1 MKEIC
6 DLKVTINGEHTFFL
20 NQSIMCSFSAK
31 LKELVEQQQEEEEEE
46 NNKKKKNNK
55 NKKRRGTKRLPA
67 EVKLTCFPGGAGGF
81 ETVSRFCY
89 SSNGRVPT
97 AATMTMRPSD
107 ICVLHSS
114 AHLLGVA
121 GLLAQAE
128 ALLDGL
134 FYWTWDDLLASLR
147 TCEPFLPLADSSG
160 LLPKLIS
167 SLLAKMSAH
176 DAEELTAPTPFPS
189 SSPSSPDT
197 PGSTASSSAAAAAT
211 KKAFLMAKEWWFDD
225 LAANLPP
232 AVVAKVLTAAGAYG
246 ADNRNLTLTRF
257 LLHYLKSS
265 AAAAAAQRTTKHRQ
279 EYAGLADTAVHGV
292 VLMGRAAFSC
302 RALFWVL
309 RLVSGPGAAASRECR
324 QGLERVIGLALDQ
337 ATLDDLLVS
346 GHGGGGVYDV
356 NLVVRLVRVFVLGAE
371 EEGGGVALGRLKK
384 VGRLLDKYLREIS
397 PDHGL
402 NVSRFLAVAE
412 SLPDSA
418 RDCFDGVYRAL
429 DIYLESHPMLSSEER
444 ATLCRCLNYE
454 KLTLEACKD
463 LAKNPRIPPGAAMQA
478 LVAQKSRL
486 QIKTDTADTSSESA
500 RTPRGGA
507 ASATEDEAD
516 TASSTAPSLDVEKD
530 ELKLNLQKMQNRVRE
545 LEKVCLEMKSQM
557 SIMVKGKPIVSRSAY
572 QSRRGVTRFC

>member
-20 NQSIMCSFSAK
+20 NQSIMCSLSAK
-31 LKELVEQQQEEEEEE
+31 LRELVEQEEEEEE
-46 NNKKKKNNK
+46 NNNKKKK
-55 NKKRRGTKRLPA
+55 NKKRRGTKCPPA
-67 EVKLTCFPGGAGGF
+67 EVKLACFPGGADGF
-81 ETVSRFCY
+81 EMVSRFCY
-89 SSNGRVPT
+89 SSNGRVP
-97 AATMTMRPSD
+97 AATTMTMSPSS
-107 ICVLHSS
+107 ICILHSS
-114 AHLLGVA
+114 AHLLGI
-121 GLLAQAE
+121 GSLLAQAE
-128 ALLDGL
+128 AFLDGL
-134 FYWTWDDLLASLR
+134 FYWTWDDILASLK
-147 TCEPFLPLADSSG
+147 TCEPFLPVADSSG

-176 DAEELTAPTPFPS
+176 DSEELTAATPFPS

-197 PGSTASSSAAAAAT
+197 PGSTASSSAA

-232 AVVAKVLTAAGAYG
+232 AVVAKILTAVGAYG
-246 ADNRNLTLTRF
+246 ADNKNLTLTRF

-265 AAAAAAQRTTKHRQ
+265 AAAAQRTKHRQ
-279 EYAGLADTAVHGV
+279 ELGGLAETAVHGV

-302 RALFWVL
+302 RALFRVL
-309 RLVSGPGAAASRECR
+309 RLVSGFGGATSRECR
-324 QGLERVIGLALDQ
+324 QGLERVIGLVLDQ

-356 NLVVRLVRVFVLGAE
+356 NLVVRLVRVFVLGVE
-371 EEGGGVALGRLKK
+371 EEGGAALGRLKK
-384 VGRLLDKYLREIS
+384 VGRLVDKYLREIS
-397 PDHGL
+397 PDHSL

-478 LVAQKSRL
+478 LVAQKSKL
-486 QIKTDTADTSSESA
+486 QIKTDTADSSESA
-500 RTPRGGA
+500 RTPRGA
-507 ASATEDEAD
+507 ASTTEDEAD
-516 TASSTAPSLDVEKD
+516 TASSTTPSLDVEKD

-557 SIMVKGKPIVSRSAY
+557 SIMVRSKPVISRTAY